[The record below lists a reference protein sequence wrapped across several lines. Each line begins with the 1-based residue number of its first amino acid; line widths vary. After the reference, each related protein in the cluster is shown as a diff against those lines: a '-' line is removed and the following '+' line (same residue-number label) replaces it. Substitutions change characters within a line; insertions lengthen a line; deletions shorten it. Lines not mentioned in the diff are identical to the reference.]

1 MRKTVTAAALA
12 GMFGLA
18 SVAVAGTASAAT
30 PSLSAQDRAFMQSN
44 QQSNLAEITIGQLAL
59 RRAQYPATRELA
71 TRTLGDHQ
79 VLSARLSALAGQY
92 GVSLPTTPNP
102 TQQQLAAALQAV
114 STSGFDRIYDAG
126 QVSSHQSALAGT
138 NAELMSG
145 SSSAVRSYA
154 TFYTQLATPHL
165 RMAAADLAALTGTQ
179 PAAVLAGS
187 GGLAATDSGPSN
199 AALAALA
206 AGLAVMAGSGTVLV
220 RARRSRRAVR
230 SLA

>member
-12 GMFGLA
+12 GMCGLA
-18 SVAVAGTASAAT
+18 SVALAGTASAAT
-30 PSLSAQDRAFMQSN
+30 PSLSAQDRTFMQSN
-44 QQSNLAEITIGQLAL
+44 QQGNLAEITIGQLAL

-71 TRTLGDHQ
+71 AKTLGDHQ

-92 GVSLPTTPNP
+92 GVSLPTAPNP
-102 TQQQLAAALQAV
+102 TQQQLAATLQAV
-114 STSGFDRIYDAG
+114 PASGFDRTYDAG
-126 QVSSHQSALAGT
+126 QVSSHQTALAGT

-165 RMAAADLAALTGTQ
+165 TMAAADLAALTGTR

-187 GGLAATDSGPSN
+187 GGLAATGSGPSN
-199 AALAALA
+199 AALA

-220 RARRSRRAVR
+220 RVRRSRRASR

>member
-30 PSLSAQDRAFMQSN
+30 PSLSAQDRTFMQSN

-71 TRTLGDHQ
+71 TKTLGDHQ

-92 GVSLPTTPNP
+92 GVSLPTAPNP
-102 TQQQLAAALQAV
+102 TQQQLAATLQAV
-114 STSGFDRIYDAG
+114 PASGFDRTYDAG
-126 QVSSHQSALAGT
+126 QVSSHQTALAGT

-165 RMAAADLAALTGTQ
+165 TMAAADLAALTGTR

-187 GGLAATDSGPSN
+187 GGLAATGSGPSN
-199 AALAALA
+199 AALA

-220 RARRSRRAVR
+220 RVRRSRRASR

>member
-71 TRTLGDHQ
+71 AKTLGDHQ

-92 GVSLPTTPNP
+92 GVSLPTAPNP
-102 TQQQLAAALQAV
+102 TQQQLAATLQAV
-114 STSGFDRIYDAG
+114 PASGFDRTYDAG
-126 QVSSHQSALAGT
+126 QVSSHQTALAGT

-165 RMAAADLAALTGTQ
+165 TMAAADLAALTGTR

-187 GGLAATDSGPSN
+187 GGLAATGSGPSN
-199 AALAALA
+199 AALA

-220 RARRSRRAVR
+220 RVRRSRRASR